1 MNKKTV
7 CITVLLISL
16 LTSTN
21 STLAKEWFQG
31 GTLQNSVLVE
41 WQEADIANQISTAVS
56 WISELIGQDNYANVF
71 ARSEDLARVMAV
83 MVVECVDSQIPY
95 VVKMGFKLTEQKSQR
110 VALLCME
117 TFQDGKDGAWK
128 DLY

>member
-7 CITVLLISL
+7 SITVVLISL
-16 LTSTN
+16 LTSMN

-41 WQEADIANQISTAVS
+41 WQAADIANHISTAVS
-56 WISELIGQDNYANVF
+56 WISEQIGQDNYANVF

-117 TFQDGKDGAWK
+117 TFQDSQDGAWK